1 MSGRLVTRADRWL
14 LAPAPPTRLAA
25 LRILVAAY
33 CTIFLL
39 ARFGSFWGSLSLPRR
54 QWEPVGPLW
63 FLGEPLP
70 VGLAQSVVL
79 ATVALGV
86 AATLGWRWRLTGPA
100 FALAFLVVATL
111 RMSWGHVIHT
121 ENLAVLHLLVI
132 GFSRSAADVWSL
144 DAVHRSGPDA
154 RSLPSAPSY
163 RYGLPLRLMAV
174 ILVITYVLAGWMK
187 LRNGGADWLTGDV
200 LRNQIAYDNLRKELL
215 GSPHSPIGGW
225 VVQFGWPFHPI
236 AWLTVV
242 VELGAPL
249 ALLGGRIRTLWAI
262 AAWGFHVGILVLMA
276 ISFPY
281 PLSGV
286 AYACLFRPERI
297 VGPVL
302 DRTRQLV
309 VERRLRSG
317 TMGKWRPSRTS

>member
-1 MSGRLVTRADRWL
+1 MTRADRWL

-25 LRILVAAY
+25 IRILVAAY
-33 CTIFLL
+33 CTIFLI
-39 ARFGSFWGSLSLPRR
+39 ARFGSFWGSLALPRR

-63 FLGEPLP
+63 FLDEPLP
-70 VGLAQSVVL
+70 VGLAQLILL
-79 ATVALGV
+79 ATIALGV
-86 AATLGWRWRLTGPA
+86 AATLGWHWRLTGPA
-100 FALAFLVVATL
+100 FAIGFLVVATL

-121 ENLAVLHLLVI
+121 ENLAVLHLLVV
-132 GFSRSAADVWSL
+132 GLSLGAADAWSL
-144 DAVHRSGPDA
+144 DARRTGRPLGP
-154 RSLPSAPSY
+154 PSY
-163 RYGLPLRLMAV
+163 RYGVPLRLMAV
-174 ILVITYVLAGWMK
+174 ALVITYVLAGWMK
-187 LRNGGADWLTGDV
+187 LRNGGSDWLTGDV

-215 GSPHSPIGGW
+215 GSAHSPVGGW

-236 AWLTVV
+236 AWLTVL

-249 ALLGGRIRTLWAI
+249 ALLGGRIRTTWAI
-262 AAWGFHVGILVLMA
+262 AAWGFHLGILVLMA

-286 AYACLFRPERI
+286 AYACLFRPERL

-302 DRTRQLV
+302 ARTRQLV

-317 TMGKWRPSRTS
+317 TMETWRPSRTS

>member
-1 MSGRLVTRADRWL
+1 MTRADRWL
-14 LAPAPPTRLAA
+14 FAPAPPTRLAA

-63 FLGEPLP
+63 FLDAPLP
-70 VGLAQSVVL
+70 IGLARLILL
-79 ATVALGV
+79 ATIGLGA
-86 AATLGWRWRLTGPA
+86 AATIGWRWRITGPA
-100 FALAFLVVATL
+100 FAIAFLVVAAL

-121 ENLAVLHLLVI
+121 EHLAAVHLLVV
-132 GFSRSAADVWSL
+132 GLSRHAADAWSL
-144 DAVHRSGPDA
+144 DARPRLDA
-154 RSLPSAPSY
+154 EPAVPSY
-163 RYGLPLRLMAV
+163 RYGVPLRLMAV
-174 ILVITYVLAGWMK
+174 VLVITYVLAGWMK
-187 LRNGGADWLTGDV
+187 LRNGGSDWLTGDV

-215 GSPHSPIGGW
+215 GSPHSPVGGW

-236 AWLTVV
+236 AWLTVL

-249 ALLGGRIRTLWAI
+249 ALLGGRIRTAWAV

-286 AYACLFRPERI
+286 AYACLFRPERL

-302 DRTRQLV
+302 VRTRQLV

-317 TMGKWRPSRTS
+317 TMGPWRPSRTS

>member
-1 MSGRLVTRADRWL
+1 MNRADLWL

-25 LRILVAAY
+25 VRILVAAY
-33 CTIFLL
+33 CTIFLV

-63 FLGEPLP
+63 FLDEPLP
-70 VGLAQSVVL
+70 IGLAQLVVL
-79 ATVALGV
+79 ATIALGV
-86 AATLGWRWRLTGPA
+86 AATVGWRWRITGPA
-100 FALAFLVVATL
+100 FAVGFLVVATL

-121 ENLAVLHLLVI
+121 ENLAVLHLLVV
-132 GFSRSAADVWSL
+132 GFSFGAADVWSL
-144 DAVHRSGPDA
+144 DARRAA
-154 RSLPSAPSY
+154 RPVAPTPTPWPLPAPSY
-163 RYGLPLRLMAV
+163 RYGVPLRLMAV
-174 ILVITYVLAGWMK
+174 ALVITYVLAGWMK

-225 VVQFGWPFHPI
+225 VVRFGWPFHPI
-236 AWLTVV
+236 AWLTVL

-249 ALLGGRIRTLWAI
+249 ALLGGRIRTMWAV

-286 AYACLFRPERI
+286 AYACLFRPERL
-297 VGPVL
+297 VRPVL

-309 VERRLRSG
+309 VERRSRSG
-317 TMGKWRPSRTS
+317 TMGSWRPSRTS

>member
-1 MSGRLVTRADRWL
+1 MTRADRWL

-25 LRILVAAY
+25 IRILVSAY
-33 CTIFLL
+33 CTIFLV
-39 ARFGSFWGSLSLPRR
+39 ARLESFWGSLSLPRR

-70 VGLAQSVVL
+70 IGFAQLLVL
-79 ATVALGV
+79 ATIGLGV
-86 AATLGWRWRLTGPA
+86 AATIGWRWRLTGPA
-100 FALAFLVVATL
+100 FALAFLTVATL

-121 ENLAVLHLLVI
+121 ENLAVLHLLVV
-132 GFSRSAADVWSL
+132 GCSRHAADTWSL
-144 DAVHRSGPDA
+144 DAR
-154 RSLPSAPSY
+154 RQAPPRPVPIASY
-163 RYGLPLRLMAV
+163 RYGLPLRLMA
-174 ILVITYVLAGWMK
+174 IALVITYALAGWMK
-187 LRNGGADWLTGDV
+187 LRNGGSDWLTGDV

-249 ALLGGRIRTLWAI
+249 ALLGGRIRTLWAV

-317 TMGKWRPSRTS
+317 TMGSWRPSRTS

>member
-1 MSGRLVTRADRWL
+1 MTRADRWL
-14 LAPAPPTRLAA
+14 FAPAPPTRLAA
-25 LRILVAAY
+25 VRILVAAY
-33 CTIFLL
+33 CTIFLV
-39 ARFGSFWGSLSLPRR
+39 ARLESFWGSLSLPRR

-63 FLGEPLP
+63 FLDEPLP
-70 VGLAQSVVL
+70 IGAAQLLVL
-79 ATVALGV
+79 VTIALGV
-86 AATLGWRWRLTGPA
+86 AATLGWRWRFTGPA
-100 FALAFLVVATL
+100 FALAFLTVATL

-121 ENLAVLHLLVI
+121 ENLAALHLIVI
-132 GFSRSAADVWSL
+132 GFSRRAADTWSL
-144 DAVHRSGPDA
+144 DAGHTASPDTV
-154 RSLPSAPSY
+154 STPSY
-163 RYGLPLRLMAV
+163 RYGLPLRLMA
-174 ILVITYVLAGWMK
+174 IALVITYVLAGWMK
-187 LRNGGADWLTGDV
+187 LRNGGTDWLTGDV

-225 VVQFGWPFHPI
+225 VVRFGWPFHPI

-249 ALLGGRIRTLWAI
+249 ALLGGRIRTLWTV

-286 AYACLFRPERI
+286 AYACLFRAERL

-302 DRTRQLV
+302 ERTRQLV
-309 VERRLRSG
+309 VERRRRSG
-317 TMGKWRPSRTS
+317 TMGSWRPSRTS